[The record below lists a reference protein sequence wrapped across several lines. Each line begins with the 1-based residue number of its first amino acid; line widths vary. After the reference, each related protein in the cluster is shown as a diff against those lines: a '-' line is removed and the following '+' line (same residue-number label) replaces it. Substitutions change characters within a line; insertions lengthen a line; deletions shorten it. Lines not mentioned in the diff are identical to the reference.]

1 MGSYSE
7 SSLSSAQPGNTIRGH
22 QSPVSSDQRL
32 MEKVT
37 RGRQVREVQVEVG
50 QCHGSRHA
58 PVTRIVMDKT
68 RMMPGSGAS
77 GYTKLGTETSN
88 WSSTSSRLNSSRNNA
103 KSRPL
108 LFTVFGWCFSIL
120 ATFLIMFVLFLLAY
134 LLYETMTKEAMRSV
148 RVNRR
153 MMPTST
159 PSSVLMTTLMMGEDD
174 IGAFD

>member
-1 MGSYSE
+1 
-7 SSLSSAQPGNTIRGH
+7 
-22 QSPVSSDQRL
+22 
-32 MEKVT
+32 
-37 RGRQVREVQVEVG
+37 
-50 QCHGSRHA
+50 
-58 PVTRIVMDKT
+58 
-68 RMMPGSGAS
+68 MMPGSGAS
-77 GYTKLGTETSN
+77 GYTKLGAETSN
-88 WSSTSSRLNSSRNNA
+88 WSSTSSRLNSSRCCIYIFGDKMITEHIFRNNA

-153 MMPTST
+153 MMSTST
-159 PSSVLMTTLMMGEDD
+159 PSSVLVTTLMMGDDD

>member
-1 MGSYSE
+1 MFRKG
-7 SSLSSAQPGNTIRGH
+7 QPEITEGNF
-22 QSPVSSDQRL
+22 
-32 MEKVT
+32 
-37 RGRQVREVQVEVG
+37 
-50 QCHGSRHA
+50 
-58 PVTRIVMDKT
+58 
-68 RMMPGSGAS
+68 
-77 GYTKLGTETSN
+77 
-88 WSSTSSRLNSSRNNA
+88 RNRD

-159 PSSVLMTTLMMGEDD
+159 PSSVLVTTLMMGDDD